1 MTIAQVS
8 YIDQPVPHTNFLF
21 VSGNPPTMPL
31 NYLSSSNAKDR
42 DVLNVSKDLVEL
54 TSLSR
59 S

>member
-1 MTIAQVS
+1 
-8 YIDQPVPHTNFLF
+8 
-21 VSGNPPTMPL
+21 MPL